1 MADSSPI
8 SGPSVLGHA
17 LSRHT
22 QQRVRLPWRTLV
34 GPVDARGLVTGPDGG
49 GRGARASE
57 TWRQP
62 RLCWTMHLVHSSATA
77 KYHYCATVTGTRP
90 SRMRRHR
97 THRKRHVTKWPR
109 FPRRR
114 TK

>member
-1 MADSSPI
+1 MCLVVPDCLRGLGHLADSSPI
-8 SGPSVLGHA
+8 SGPSVPGHT

-57 TWRQP
+57 TWRNLASAA
-62 RLCWTMHLVHSSATA
+62 LCT
-77 KYHYCATVTGTRP
+77 
-90 SRMRRHR
+90 
-97 THRKRHVTKWPR
+97 
-109 FPRRR
+109 
-114 TK
+114 